1 MKLLLLSLIFAVFT
15 ANNLVAQS
23 CSPDTSFQD
32 STYGVWPSV
41 TTNFPAALVS
51 VPYTTDINF
60 KVPST
65 ITADI
70 VAVIPEAA
78 LFLGS
83 TIQSF
88 KITNVTGLPAGF
100 LYACNI
106 SSCQY
111 NGGSNG
117 CANIYG
123 TTLAPAG
130 SYPVALE
137 LDVTVLVSLFPGL
150 PPSPVTQSTAFDGY
164 TIELGNAGTI
174 EQIIA
179 PITVSPNPANNE
191 IKIEGITAS
200 MKANQISILNI
211 EGKVV
216 AEREIKDVLNTTF
229 DLSAVKAGIYFVN
242 VSHASGNK
250 TVKFI
255 KQ

>member
-1 MKLLLLSLIFAVFT
+1 MKLLLLSLTFAVFT
-15 ANNLVAQS
+15 SIYVGAQS
-23 CSPDTSFQD
+23 CTPGTNFAD
-32 STYGVWPSV
+32 SSYGIWPSPA
-41 TTNFPAALVS
+41 TNFPAAVINAL
-51 VPYTTDINF
+51 YTTDINF
-60 KVPST
+60 KVPTT
-65 ITADI
+65 ITDDI
-70 VAVIPEAA
+70 VAVLPAA
-78 LFLGS
+78 ELALGFP
-83 TIQSF
+83 IQSF
-88 KITNVTGLPAGF
+88 KLTGVTGLPNGF
-100 LYACNI
+100 NYACNI

-123 TTLAPAG
+123 TSNAPAG
-130 SYPVALE
+130 LYPVTIE
-137 LDVTVLVSLFPGL
+137 IDVTILLGAVPF
-150 PPSPVTQSTAFDGY
+150 TQTAAFDGY
-164 TIELGNAGTI
+164 SILLGTAGTI

-229 DLSAVKAGIYFVN
+229 DLSALKAGIYFVN

>member
-1 MKLLLLSLIFAVFT
+1 MKLLLLSLTFT
-15 ANNLVAQS
+15 AFTSIYVGAQS
-23 CSPDTSFQD
+23 CIPGTNFAD
-32 STYGVWPSV
+32 SSYGIWPSPA
-41 TTNFPAALVS
+41 TNFPAAVINA
-51 VPYTTDINF
+51 PYTTDINF

-65 ITADI
+65 VTDDI
-70 VAVIPEAA
+70 VAVVPLASIA
-78 LFLGS
+78 LGS
-83 TIQSF
+83 DIQSF
-88 KITNVTGLPAGF
+88 KIISVVGLPAGF

-106 SSCQY
+106 SSCEY
-111 NGGSNG
+111 PGGANG

-123 TTLAPAG
+123 TSNAPAG
-130 SYPVALE
+130 SYPVSVEIEATIDFFGGI
-137 LDVTVLVSLFPGL
+137 DVPASFEGYSILLG
-150 PPSPVTQSTAFDGY
+150 TAGS
-164 TIELGNAGTI
+164 I

-229 DLSAVKAGIYFVN
+229 DLSALKAGIYFVN

>member
-1 MKLLLLSLIFAVFT
+1 MKLLLLSLTFAAFT
-15 ANNLVAQS
+15 SIYVGAQS
-23 CSPDTSFQD
+23 CTPGTNFAD
-32 STYGVWPSV
+32 SSYGVWPSV
-41 TTNFPAALVS
+41 TTNFPAALLS
-51 VPYTTDINF
+51 VPYTTDVNF

-65 ITADI
+65 ITAEI
-70 VAVIPEAA
+70 VAVVPDAA
-78 LFLGS
+78 IALGS
-83 TIQSF
+83 PIQSF
-88 KITNVTGLPAGF
+88 KIIGVTGLPIGF

-123 TTLAPAG
+123 TTTAPAG
-130 SYPVALE
+130 SYPVSIDVE
-137 LDVTVLVSLFPGL
+137 VTVLISLIPGFP
-150 PPSPVTQSTAFDGY
+150 PTPYPVETSFDGY
-164 TIELGNAGTI
+164 SIELGNAGTI

-179 PITVSPNPANNE
+179 PISVSPNPANNE

-242 VSHASGNK
+242 VSHSSGNK

>member
-1 MKLLLLSLIFAVFT
+1 MKLLLLSLIFVVFT

-23 CSPDTSFQD
+23 CTPDTSFQD

-51 VPYTTDINF
+51 VPYTTDVNF
-60 KVPST
+60 NVPTT
-65 ITADI
+65 ITDEIA
-70 VAVIPEAA
+70 AVDSAA
-78 LFLGS
+78 AMLVGS
-83 TIQSF
+83 PIQSF
-88 KITNVTGLPAGF
+88 KITNVIGLPAGF
-100 LYACNI
+100 SYVCNI
-106 SSCQY
+106 SSCEY
-111 NGGSNG
+111 LGGSNG

-123 TTLAPAG
+123 ITTDPAG
-130 SYPVALE
+130 SYPVAIE
-137 LDVTVLVSLFPGL
+137 FDITVLITLFPGL
-150 PPSPVTQSTAFDGY
+150 PPIPVTQSTSFDGY
-164 TIELGNAGTI
+164 SIELGNAGTI

-191 IKIEGITAS
+191 IKIEGITES

>member
-1 MKLLLLSLIFAVFT
+1 MKLLLLSLTFT
-15 ANNLVAQS
+15 AFTSIYVGAQS
-23 CSPDTSFQD
+23 CTPGTNFAD
-32 STYGVWPSV
+32 SSYGVWPSPA
-41 TTNFPAALVS
+41 TNFPAAVINA
-51 VPYTTDINF
+51 PYTTDINF

-65 ITADI
+65 VTDDI
-70 VAVIPEAA
+70 VAVVPLASIA
-78 LFLGS
+78 LGS
-83 TIQSF
+83 DIQSF
-88 KITNVTGLPAGF
+88 KIISVVGLPAGF

-106 SSCQY
+106 SSCEY
-111 NGGSNG
+111 PGGANG

-123 TTLAPAG
+123 TSNAPAG
-130 SYPVALE
+130 SYPVSIEIEATIDFIGGI
-137 LDVTVLVSLFPGL
+137 DVPASFE
-150 PPSPVTQSTAFDGY
+150 GY
-164 TIELGNAGTI
+164 SILLGTAGTI

-179 PITVSPNPANNE
+179 PISVSPNPANNE

-229 DLSAVKAGIYFVN
+229 DLSALKAGIYFVN

>member
-1 MKLLLLSLIFAVFT
+1 MKLLLLSLTFALFT
-15 ANNLVAQS
+15 ANNLSAQS
-23 CSPDTSFQD
+23 CTPGSNFQD
-32 STYGVWPSV
+32 STYGVWPSP
-41 TTNFPAALVS
+41 TTNFPAALIN

-65 ITADI
+65 VTDDI
-70 VAVIPEAA
+70 VAVVPLASIA
-78 LFLGS
+78 LGS
-83 TIQSF
+83 DIQSF
-88 KITNVTGLPAGF
+88 KIISVVGLPAGF

-106 SSCQY
+106 SSCEY
-111 NGGSNG
+111 PGGANG

-123 TTLAPAG
+123 TSNAPAG
-130 SYPVALE
+130 SYPVSIEIEATIDFFGGI
-137 LDVTVLVSLFPGL
+137 DVPASFEGYSILLG
-150 PPSPVTQSTAFDGY
+150 TAGS
-164 TIELGNAGTI
+164 I

-229 DLSAVKAGIYFVN
+229 DLSALKAGIYFVN

>member
-1 MKLLLLSLIFAVFT
+1 MKLLLLSLTFAAFT
-15 ANNLVAQS
+15 SIYVGAQS
-23 CSPDTSFQD
+23 CTPGTNFAD
-32 STYGVWPSV
+32 SSYGIWPSP
-41 TTNFPAALVS
+41 TTNFPAAVINA
-51 VPYTTDINF
+51 PYTTDINF

-65 ITADI
+65 VTDDI
-70 VAVIPEAA
+70 VAVVPAA
-78 LFLGS
+78 FIALGS
-83 TIQSF
+83 DIQSF
-88 KITNVTGLPAGF
+88 KIISVVGLPAGF

-106 SSCQY
+106 SSCEY
-111 NGGSNG
+111 PGGANG

-123 TTLAPAG
+123 TSNEPAG
-130 SYPVALE
+130 SYPVSIEIEATIDFLGGI
-137 LDVTVLVSLFPGL
+137 DVPASFE
-150 PPSPVTQSTAFDGY
+150 GY
-164 TIELGNAGTI
+164 SILLGTAGTI

-179 PITVSPNPANNE
+179 PISVSPNPANNE

-229 DLSAVKAGIYFVN
+229 DLSVVKAGIYFVN

>member
-1 MKLLLLSLIFAVFT
+1 MKLLLLSLTFT
-15 ANNLVAQS
+15 AFTSIYVGAQS
-23 CSPDTSFQD
+23 CIPGTNFAD
-32 STYGVWPSV
+32 SSYGIWPSPA
-41 TTNFPAALVS
+41 TNFPAAVINA
-51 VPYTTDINF
+51 PYTTDINF
-60 KVPST
+60 KVPTT
-65 ITADI
+65 ITDDI
-70 VAVIPEAA
+70 VAVLPAA
-78 LFLGS
+78 AIALDAP
-83 TIQSF
+83 IQSF
-88 KITNVTGLPAGF
+88 KLTGVTGLPTGF
-100 LYACNI
+100 NYACNI
-106 SSCQY
+106 PSCQY
-111 NGGSNG
+111 DGGSNG

-123 TTLAPAG
+123 TSNAPAG
-130 SYPVALE
+130 LYPVTIE
-137 LDVTVLVSLFPGL
+137 IDVTILLGGFPL
-150 PPSPVTQSTAFDGY
+150 TQPAAFDGY
-164 TIELGNAGTI
+164 SILLGTAGTI

-216 AEREIKDVLNTTF
+216 AERVIKDVLNTTF

>member
-23 CSPDTSFQD
+23 CTPDTSFQD

-51 VPYTTDINF
+51 VPYTTDVNF

-65 ITADI
+65 ITDEIA
-70 VAVIPEAA
+70 AVIVEAA
-78 LFLGS
+78 MLVGS
-83 TIQSF
+83 PIQSF
-88 KITNVTGLPAGF
+88 KITGVSGLPAGF
-100 LYACNI
+100 SYVCNI
-106 SSCQY
+106 SSCEY
-111 NGGSNG
+111 LGGSNG

-123 TTLAPAG
+123 TTTDTAG
-130 SYPVALE
+130 SYPVAIE
-137 LDVTVLVSLFPGL
+137 FDITVLISLIPGL
-150 PPSPVTQSTAFDGY
+150 PPVPITQSTSFDGY
-164 TIELGNAGTI
+164 SIELGNAGTI
-174 EQIIA
+174 EQIIS
-179 PITVSPNPANNE
+179 PITVSPNPANDE
-191 IKIEGITAS
+191 IKIEGITTS

>member
-1 MKLLLLSLIFAVFT
+1 MKLLLLSLTFAAFT
-15 ANNLVAQS
+15 SIYVGAQS
-23 CSPDTSFQD
+23 CTPGTNFAD
-32 STYGVWPSV
+32 SSYGIWPSP
-41 TTNFPAALVS
+41 TTNFPAAVINA
-51 VPYTTDINF
+51 PYTTDINF

-65 ITADI
+65 VTDDI
-70 VAVIPEAA
+70 VAVVPAA
-78 LFLGS
+78 FIALGS
-83 TIQSF
+83 DIQSF
-88 KITNVTGLPAGF
+88 KIISVVGLPAGF

-106 SSCQY
+106 SSCEY
-111 NGGSNG
+111 PGGANG

-123 TTLAPAG
+123 TSNEPAG
-130 SYPVALE
+130 SYPVSIESEATIDFLGGI
-137 LDVTVLVSLFPGL
+137 DVPASFE
-150 PPSPVTQSTAFDGY
+150 GY
-164 TIELGNAGTI
+164 SILLGTAGTI

-179 PITVSPNPANNE
+179 PISVSPNHANNE
-191 IKIEGITAS
+191 IKIEGITTS

-229 DLSAVKAGIYFVN
+229 DLSALKAGIYFVN

>member
-1 MKLLLLSLIFAVFT
+1 MKLLLLSLTFAVFT
-15 ANNLVAQS
+15 ANNLGAQS
-23 CSPDTSFQD
+23 CTPGSNFAD
-32 STYGVWPSV
+32 STYGVWPSPA
-41 TTNFPAALVS
+41 TNFPAALVS
-51 VPYTTDINF
+51 VPYTTDVNF

-65 ITADI
+65 ITDEI
-70 VAVIPEAA
+70 VAVVPEAA
-78 LFLGS
+78 MALGS
-83 TIQSF
+83 PIQSF
-88 KITNVTGLPAGF
+88 KIIGVTGLPIGF

-123 TTLAPAG
+123 TTTVPAG
-130 SYPVALE
+130 SYPVSIDVE
-137 LDVTVLVSLFPGL
+137 VTVLISLFPGF
-150 PPSPVTQSTAFDGY
+150 PPTPYPVETSFDGY
-164 TIELGNAGTI
+164 SIELGNAGTI